1 MHTQSLTAALSWRY
15 ALNEFDTTK
24 KVSDADLATILEA
37 GNLMPTAYGLQ
48 PFRFVVVHD
57 QSIKDSL
64 VGHSWGQKH
73 VAENSHLIVLAAR
86 TDVDEAMIAE
96 YTARIEATR
105 SLPAGTTDGFKGM
118 MVGSLT
124 PLTPE
129 VRLAWAQKQAY
140 IALGGMIAA
149 ASALG
154 VDNHALE
161 GFDATKYDEILGL
174 TEQNLHATVLL
185 ALGYRTEEDAA
196 QHYPKVRVAK
206 EDMVIAV

>member
-1 MHTQSLTAALSWRY
+1 MNTTLTTALAWRY
-15 ALNEFDTTK
+15 ATGDFDTTK
-24 KVSDADLATILEA
+24 AVSEADLNTILEA
-37 GNLMPTAYGLQ
+37 GNLMPTAFGLQ
-48 PFRFVVVHD
+48 PFRLVVVSD
-57 QSIKDSL
+57 PEVKASL
-64 VGHSWGQKH
+64 VAHSWGQQH
-73 VAENSHLIVLAAR
+73 VADNAHLIVLAAR

-118 MVGSLT
+118 MVGALT

-149 ASALG
+149 ASVLG
-154 VDNHALE
+154 IDNHALE
-161 GFDATKYDEILGL
+161 GFDAAKYNEILGL
-174 TEQNLHATVLL
+174 TEKNLHATVLL
-185 ALGYRTEEDAA
+185 AIGYRKEDDAA

-206 EDMVIAV
+206 EDMVVRI